1 MKKVVFIF
9 LTLFF
14 TASVFAQAAP
24 AAYEVVLSKFVK
36 FYNAGE
42 ADSVF
47 MMFSPEMKA
56 AEPLDKFTS
65 TTAQLKEQL
74 GSLDQ
79 TTFAKY
85 TQPVSAYKA
94 KFKNGIF
101 MLNLALNNDGKITGL
116 FLKSQDEPTATTTP
130 VDPSVTESPIALK
143 TMAGSIAGTLTM
155 PKTVN
160 GKIPVVLIIA
170 GAGVTDRDGN
180 CKNPVITANSYQ
192 LLATALGKAGIASL
206 RYDKRMVGQS
216 VSADKE
222 NQMRFEDYVDD
233 ATALIGML
241 NDDGR
246 FSKIIIA
253 GHGQGALVGM
263 MSVPDEP
270 IKGFISLEGAGD
282 PADKLLTEQ
291 MKSQPSY
298 LGDEFK
304 SMLDTLRKGKITD
317 NIDPALYYIAR
328 PSIQM
333 FLMSWCRYDPQREI
347 KKVKM
352 PMLIIQGTNDLL
364 YPITQGLK
372 LKSAKSNATYSIV
385 RGMNYVLKDAPTDRE
400 PNLATY
406 QKPDLPLNQEMVT
419 DVVDFINGL
428 K

>member
-24 AAYEVVLSKFVK
+24 AAYEVVLNKFVK

-47 MMFSPEMKA
+47 MMFSTEMKA

-65 TTAQLKEQL
+65 TTAQLKDQL
-74 GSLDQ
+74 GTLDQ
-79 TTFAKY
+79 TSFATY
-85 TQPVSAYKA
+85 TQPIAAYRA

-101 MLNLALNNDGKITGL
+101 KLNLALNNDGKITGL
-116 FLKSQDEPTATTTP
+116 FLKPQDEPAAAKTA
-130 VDPSVTESPIALK
+130 VDPSVTESPIAVK
-143 TMAGSIAGTLTM
+143 TLAGSIAGTLTM
-155 PKTVN
+155 PNAVT
-160 GKIPVVLIIA
+160 GKIPVVLIISGA
-170 GAGVTDRDGN
+170 GATDRDGN
-180 CKNPVITANSYQ
+180 CKNPVITSNTYQ
-192 LLATALGKAGIASL
+192 LLAYALAKAGIASL

-222 NQMRFEDYVDD
+222 SQMRFEDYVDD
-233 ATALIGML
+233 ATALISML

-282 PADKLLTEQ
+282 PADKVLTEQ

-304 SMLDTLRKGKITD
+304 SMLDTLRKGKMTD
-317 NIDPALYYIAR
+317 NIDPALYYVAR
-328 PSIQM
+328 PTIQM
-333 FLMSWCRYDPQREI
+333 FLMSWCRYDPLREI

-352 PMLIIQGTNDLL
+352 PMLIIQGANDLL
-364 YPITQGLK
+364 YPVTQGVK
-372 LKSAKSNATYSIV
+372 LKSAKSNATYSLI
-385 RGMNYVLKDAPTDRE
+385 RGMNYVLKDAPADRE
-400 PNLATY
+400 PNIATY
-406 QKPDLPLNQEMVT
+406 QKPDLPLNKEMVT